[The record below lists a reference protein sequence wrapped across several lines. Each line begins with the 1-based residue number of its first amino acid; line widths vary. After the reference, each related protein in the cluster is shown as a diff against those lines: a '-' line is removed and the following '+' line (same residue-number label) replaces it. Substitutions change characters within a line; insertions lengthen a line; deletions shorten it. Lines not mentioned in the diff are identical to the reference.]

1 MVFFKS
7 GMGCRMS
14 FGHISATGRWLR
26 SWVAAIFL
34 PASEKDF
41 IAIFD
46 RAGDACTFAP
56 LSPESPQFMANVQVI
71 LKERIKGLGAEADV
85 VHVKRGFAR
94 NFLVPQGKAF
104 DATAGNLRH
113 LNHLKA
119 VRAERESKEL
129 QEAEKIAAKLKKLK
143 LKLTLQTGQ
152 GGKAFGSVT
161 TMDIAKAVA
170 ESAGNIEIDRHQI
183 QLDKPI
189 KNTGTFEVPVKL
201 HNDVSCFLKVT
212 VTASEGDAGSDE
224 SADSSED

>member
-1 MVFFKS
+1 
-7 GMGCRMS
+7 
-14 FGHISATGRWLR
+14 
-26 SWVAAIFL
+26 
-34 PASEKDF
+34 
-41 IAIFD
+41 
-46 RAGDACTFAP
+46 
-56 LSPESPQFMANVQVI
+56 MANVQVI

-201 HNDVSCFLKVT
+201 HNEVSCFLKVT
-212 VTASEGDAGSDE
+212 VTASEGDAGTE
-224 SADSSED
+224 EPADSSED